1 MTREIAD
8 STQPCKTAAGPALP
22 NPPLSALVHMTKFR
36 LRLSVSVINLSFG
49 SLLIRQQLL
58 LLLCNWD
65 TLPGATGQ
73 HPTQHTMEWQGVFT
87 LVSAHPLEGERPT
100 AHAAHPPPSC
110 TEPSKAGPGALIST
124 SITPVPAHGHL
135 LHLLLPLAH
144 RWVALKDVASLL
156 HCSLSESSV
165 SLILLLEPSWIP
177 RFKCTS
183 QGE

>member
-22 NPPLSALVHMTKFR
+22 NPPLSALVHMTRFR

-73 HPTQHTMEWQGVFT
+73 HSTQHTMEWQGVFT

-100 AHAAHPPPSC
+100 AHAAPPTIMHRALKGWSRGSYIHIHNSRSCTRPPSP
-110 TEPSKAGPGALIST
+110 PSAASCAQVGRAQRCSPSP
-124 SITPVPAHGHL
+124 S
-135 LHLLLPLAH
+135 LLP
-144 RWVALKDVASLL
+144 
-156 HCSLSESSV
+156 
-165 SLILLLEPSWIP
+165 
-177 RFKCTS
+177 F
-183 QGE
+183 